1 MKGCEYLLK
10 LFCDYFDCL
19 DDGFDVLC
27 CVVLCCALLVGVGLE
42 WGQNRYEK
50 DGEVRNEK
58 LKMDSGFLLF
68 DVNGGLEIGSESFG
82 CCNSWCS
89 Y

>member
-1 MKGCEYLLK
+1 MNICSSFFVIISIAWMMDLM
-10 LFCDYFDCL
+10 
-19 DDGFDVLC
+19 C
-27 CVVLCCALLVGVGLE
+27 CAKLCCAVPCLSGWDWNG
-42 WGQNRYEK
+42 GQNRYEK

-68 DVNGGLEIGSESFG
+68 DVIGGLEIGSESFG